1 MPEAIITVD
10 HVSFAYE
17 EKGEEAVRD
26 VSLSIPRGAFY
37 AILGQNGS
45 GKSTLAKL
53 MNGLYTPSAG
63 RVTVCGM
70 DTQEEKNTWSIRE
83 KAGMVFQNPDNQ
95 LVATMVRED
104 VAFGLE
110 NIGVPTAEMPARIE
124 RALADVGMQAF
135 ADRAPHT
142 LSGGQKQRVAIAG
155 VLAMRPEAI
164 IFDESTAMLDPQGR
178 REVLSAV
185 RRLNQEQGITVLWIT
200 HFMEE
205 AAQCQTICIMPAGNI
220 VLEGAPG
227 NFPGCAGPAA
237 LSPGR
242 AAHGPAGPAAAGG
255 GHAPAPGYP
264 DGRRNGAGG
273 GAAVE
278 ITLEHVSHT
287 YQPGSP
293 FQAAALCDVSL
304 TIRRGDFLALI
315 GHTGSGKSTLAQ
327 HINGLLRPT
336 AGRVLL
342 DGQDIEE
349 KGFSKKQLRQRV
361 GLVFQYPEHQLFEET
376 VAKDVAFGPRNLG
389 LSAQETADRVREAL
403 ERVGLPYDE
412 IAEKSPFELSGG
424 QMRRAAMAG
433 VLAMRPEMLV
443 LDEPA
448 AGLDPQSREEMLQM
462 IARLHAQGDGIVMIS
477 HSMDDVAR
485 YATRAVVME
494 KGRAVMEGT
503 PAQVFRQAERLEEMG
518 LEVPAVCRMGRALR
532 AAGVPFPEDIF
543 REDDAF
549 SALLALWKDGKKHA

>member
-1 MPEAIITVD
+1 M
-10 HVSFAYE
+10 
-17 EKGEEAVRD
+17 
-26 VSLSIPRGAFY
+26 
-37 AILGQNGS
+37 
-45 GKSTLAKL
+45 
-53 MNGLYTPSAG
+53 
-63 RVTVCGM
+63 
-70 DTQEEKNTWSIRE
+70 
-83 KAGMVFQNPDNQ
+83 
-95 LVATMVRED
+95 
-104 VAFGLE
+104 
-110 NIGVPTAEMPARIE
+110 
-124 RALADVGMQAF
+124 
-135 ADRAPHT
+135 
-142 LSGGQKQRVAIAG
+142 
-155 VLAMRPEAI
+155 
-164 IFDESTAMLDPQGR
+164 
-178 REVLSAV
+178 
-185 RRLNQEQGITVLWIT
+185 
-200 HFMEE
+200 
-205 AAQCQTICIMPAGNI
+205 
-220 VLEGAPG
+220 
-227 NFPGCAGPAA
+227 
-237 LSPGR
+237 
-242 AAHGPAGPAAAGG
+242 
-255 GHAPAPGYP
+255 
-264 DGRRNGAGG
+264 
-273 GAAVE
+273 E

-304 TIRRGDFLALI
+304 TIRREDFLALI

-448 AGLDPQSREEMLQM
+448 AGLDPQRREEMLHM

>member
-1 MPEAIITVD
+1 M
-10 HVSFAYE
+10 
-17 EKGEEAVRD
+17 
-26 VSLSIPRGAFY
+26 
-37 AILGQNGS
+37 
-45 GKSTLAKL
+45 
-53 MNGLYTPSAG
+53 
-63 RVTVCGM
+63 
-70 DTQEEKNTWSIRE
+70 
-83 KAGMVFQNPDNQ
+83 
-95 LVATMVRED
+95 
-104 VAFGLE
+104 
-110 NIGVPTAEMPARIE
+110 
-124 RALADVGMQAF
+124 
-135 ADRAPHT
+135 
-142 LSGGQKQRVAIAG
+142 
-155 VLAMRPEAI
+155 
-164 IFDESTAMLDPQGR
+164 
-178 REVLSAV
+178 
-185 RRLNQEQGITVLWIT
+185 
-200 HFMEE
+200 
-205 AAQCQTICIMPAGNI
+205 
-220 VLEGAPG
+220 
-227 NFPGCAGPAA
+227 
-237 LSPGR
+237 
-242 AAHGPAGPAAAGG
+242 
-255 GHAPAPGYP
+255 
-264 DGRRNGAGG
+264 
-273 GAAVE
+273 E

-304 TIRRGDFLALI
+304 TIRRGVFLALI

-549 SALLALWKDGKKHA
+549 SALLTLWKDGKKHA

>member
-1 MPEAIITVD
+1 M
-10 HVSFAYE
+10 
-17 EKGEEAVRD
+17 
-26 VSLSIPRGAFY
+26 
-37 AILGQNGS
+37 
-45 GKSTLAKL
+45 
-53 MNGLYTPSAG
+53 
-63 RVTVCGM
+63 
-70 DTQEEKNTWSIRE
+70 
-83 KAGMVFQNPDNQ
+83 
-95 LVATMVRED
+95 
-104 VAFGLE
+104 
-110 NIGVPTAEMPARIE
+110 
-124 RALADVGMQAF
+124 
-135 ADRAPHT
+135 
-142 LSGGQKQRVAIAG
+142 
-155 VLAMRPEAI
+155 
-164 IFDESTAMLDPQGR
+164 
-178 REVLSAV
+178 
-185 RRLNQEQGITVLWIT
+185 
-200 HFMEE
+200 
-205 AAQCQTICIMPAGNI
+205 
-220 VLEGAPG
+220 
-227 NFPGCAGPAA
+227 
-237 LSPGR
+237 
-242 AAHGPAGPAAAGG
+242 
-255 GHAPAPGYP
+255 
-264 DGRRNGAGG
+264 
-273 GAAVE
+273 E

-304 TIRRGDFLALI
+304 TIRREDFLALI

-549 SALLALWKDGKKHA
+549 SDLLALWKDGKKHA

>member
-1 MPEAIITVD
+1 M
-10 HVSFAYE
+10 
-17 EKGEEAVRD
+17 
-26 VSLSIPRGAFY
+26 
-37 AILGQNGS
+37 
-45 GKSTLAKL
+45 
-53 MNGLYTPSAG
+53 
-63 RVTVCGM
+63 
-70 DTQEEKNTWSIRE
+70 
-83 KAGMVFQNPDNQ
+83 
-95 LVATMVRED
+95 
-104 VAFGLE
+104 
-110 NIGVPTAEMPARIE
+110 
-124 RALADVGMQAF
+124 
-135 ADRAPHT
+135 
-142 LSGGQKQRVAIAG
+142 
-155 VLAMRPEAI
+155 
-164 IFDESTAMLDPQGR
+164 
-178 REVLSAV
+178 
-185 RRLNQEQGITVLWIT
+185 
-200 HFMEE
+200 
-205 AAQCQTICIMPAGNI
+205 
-220 VLEGAPG
+220 
-227 NFPGCAGPAA
+227 
-237 LSPGR
+237 
-242 AAHGPAGPAAAGG
+242 
-255 GHAPAPGYP
+255 
-264 DGRRNGAGG
+264 
-273 GAAVE
+273 E

-503 PAQVFRQAERLEEMG
+503 TAQVFRQAERLEEMG

-543 REDDAF
+543 RENDAF

>member
-1 MPEAIITVD
+1 M
-10 HVSFAYE
+10 
-17 EKGEEAVRD
+17 
-26 VSLSIPRGAFY
+26 
-37 AILGQNGS
+37 
-45 GKSTLAKL
+45 
-53 MNGLYTPSAG
+53 
-63 RVTVCGM
+63 
-70 DTQEEKNTWSIRE
+70 
-83 KAGMVFQNPDNQ
+83 
-95 LVATMVRED
+95 
-104 VAFGLE
+104 
-110 NIGVPTAEMPARIE
+110 
-124 RALADVGMQAF
+124 
-135 ADRAPHT
+135 
-142 LSGGQKQRVAIAG
+142 
-155 VLAMRPEAI
+155 
-164 IFDESTAMLDPQGR
+164 
-178 REVLSAV
+178 
-185 RRLNQEQGITVLWIT
+185 
-200 HFMEE
+200 
-205 AAQCQTICIMPAGNI
+205 
-220 VLEGAPG
+220 
-227 NFPGCAGPAA
+227 
-237 LSPGR
+237 
-242 AAHGPAGPAAAGG
+242 
-255 GHAPAPGYP
+255 
-264 DGRRNGAGG
+264 
-273 GAAVE
+273 E

-518 LEVPAVCRMGRALR
+518 LEVPAVCRMGLALR